1 LPVPDPNPSAPPRN
15 AADGSSHIRVILG
28 LASLYGLRLLG
39 MYLVLPVLSLYADTL
54 RGSTAL
60 LVGMSLGIYGFSQA
74 LFQIPFGIWSDRYG
88 RRRAIATGLLLFALG
103 SVVAA
108 QAHSILWLIIGRFLQ
123 GSGAVASAL
132 VALMADLSGPRYRA
146 RAMGT
151 IGVAVG
157 LAFSMG
163 MVFGPAIY
171 HRLGA
176 PALFW
181 LMAFLSLV
189 GVLYVILVIP
199 SVEAGH
205 HDEELEWT
213 RGESHALLH
222 HIALLRLDAG
232 IFVLHLMV
240 TAAFVVGPTYLS
252 RFLPVEEHGRIY
264 APIVLGG
271 VLLMAGSVV
280 VADRW
285 SRLKEFIIAGSL
297 MLVASAVLLLYAPR
311 GLNWC
316 VAVIVC
322 MVSGIALAE
331 PAMPALLTRLVQRR
345 QRGTAAGIFHTSQ
358 FLGSFTGGMLGGAM
372 LGEPSWIGGLL
383 VVITVVWL
391 GFSLGLPRL
400 PPAS

>member
-1 LPVPDPNPSAPPRN
+1 MGASIPQPSPSPGEGLQR
-15 AADGSSHIRVILG
+15 GRITRVVLG

-39 MYLVLPVLSLYADTL
+39 MYLVLPVLSLYAGTL

-88 RRRAIATGLLLFALG
+88 RRRAIVAGLLLFALG
-103 SVVAA
+103 SVIAA
-108 QAHSILWLIIGRFLQ
+108 QAHSMLWLIIGRFLQ

-157 LAFSMG
+157 LSFSVG

-171 HRLGA
+171 HRMGA

-181 LMAFLSLV
+181 LMAVLSLV
-189 GVLYVILVIP
+189 GALYVMLLIP
-199 SVEAGH
+199 RVEVHH
-205 HDEELEWT
+205 HDEETEWT
-213 RGESHALLH
+213 RGQSHALLH
-222 HIALLRLDAG
+222 HVSLLRLDTG

-240 TAAFVVGPTYLS
+240 TAAFVVGPTYLA
-252 RFLPVEEHGRIY
+252 RFRPVAEHGRIY

-271 VLLMAGSVV
+271 VALMAVSVIL
-280 VADRW
+280 ADRW
-285 SRLKEFIIAGSL
+285 ARLKETIIAGSVF
-297 MLVASAVLLLYAPR
+297 LVGAAVFLTMAPQ
-311 GLNWC
+311 GLGWC
-316 VAVIVC
+316 VAVIIC
-322 MVSGIALAE
+322 MVAGIALAE
-331 PAMPALLTRLVQRR
+331 PAMAALLTHLVKRQ

-358 FLGSFTGGMLGGAM
+358 FLGSFIGGMLGGAM
-372 LGEPSWIGGLL
+372 LDEARLIGTVLVALSFAWLL
-383 VVITVVWL
+383 
-391 GFSLGLPRL
+391 FSFGLPRL
-400 PPAS
+400 RPTD